1 MLGGAIPANL
11 YSTDRGVGL
20 IIIIIIIIIITKAR
34 LHPRLKSYKLYI

>member
-20 IIIIIIIIIITKAR
+20 IIIIIIIIITKAR